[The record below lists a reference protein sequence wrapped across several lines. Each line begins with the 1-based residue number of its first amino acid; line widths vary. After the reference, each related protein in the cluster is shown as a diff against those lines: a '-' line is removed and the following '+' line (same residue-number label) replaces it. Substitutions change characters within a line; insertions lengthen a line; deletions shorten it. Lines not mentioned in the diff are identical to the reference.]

1 MRWAF
6 RYIRWGDSI
15 ADSGHLAVV
24 TGLKLVQGWNQT
36 FKGLISLL
44 YQLHANPIC
53 ICKRQTA
60 LSSVNV
66 NSKSSVTINRQLDR
80 VCLLQSSLVEIAHL
94 LSISVLASCP
104 TRAQLT
110 WQPSVHFCASRHQVS
125 GYHSLTEDLQRQKPI
140 ICGPLQMLTMLA
152 QMIVTVSAH
161 GQS

>member
-44 YQLHANPIC
+44 YQLHANAIC

-60 LSSVNV
+60 SQLSEREQQVERYYQQAIASCMFITVFTRGDCTFIVNQCARFMSNPGPTHVAAIRPFLCFQAPGLWESLTYRRCAETESSVGHC
-66 NSKSSVTINRQLDR
+66 R
-80 VCLLQSSLVEIAHL
+80 
-94 LSISVLASCP
+94 
-104 TRAQLT
+104 
-110 WQPSVHFCASRHQVS
+110 
-125 GYHSLTEDLQRQKPI
+125 
-140 ICGPLQMLTMLA
+140 MLTMLA